1 MSQQGKQPEGYCS
14 ADRYLTLISTKWT
27 AHIVWLLGLHD
38 EMRFG
43 QIQKQLALVSSKVL
57 SERLKLL
64 AGEGFVWRR
73 QEETVPVTV
82 YYGLTPKGEEL
93 SKIIDIIVSKADDW
107 DESSALDNAGQ

>member
-1 MSQQGKQPEGYCS
+1 MNEKGKQPEGYCS

-27 AHIVWLLGLHD
+27 AHIVWLVGQHD

-64 AGEGFVWRR
+64 TGEGFVWRR

-93 SKIIDIIVSKADDW
+93 AEIVDIIVRKSDDW
-107 DESSALDNAGQ
+107 DRCSALDND

>member
-1 MSQQGKQPEGYCS
+1 MSEQGRQPEGYCS
-14 ADRYLTLISTKWT
+14 VDRYLTLISTKWT
-27 AHIVWLLGLHD
+27 AHIIWLVSQHH

-57 SERLKLL
+57 SERLKRLKE
-64 AGEGFVWRR
+64 EGFIWRR

-93 SKIIDIIVSKADDW
+93 AEIVDIIVRKSDDW
-107 DESSALDNAGQ
+107 DKL